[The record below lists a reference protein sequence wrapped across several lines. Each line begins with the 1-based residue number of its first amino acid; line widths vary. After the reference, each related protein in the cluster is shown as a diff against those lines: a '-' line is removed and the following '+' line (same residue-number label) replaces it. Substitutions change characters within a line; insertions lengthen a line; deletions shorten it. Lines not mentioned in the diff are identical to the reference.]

1 VRALSELLPRRRNG
15 FPPGRTHEI
24 AGCPRQGNE
33 FPLPAGEGQGE
44 GDGGLQLSATWRF
57 AWRGALCSFSQ
68 NGRPHLQS
76 AGALVCGAFLPP
88 HPSPLP
94 EERENR
100 TIHSRP
106 SGAPRLVAARDAV
119 FPAGERE
126 GAKYEIAFKQRFR
139 GFPLPGPIALEL
151 GESTALFSLSSD
163 AGGGEGRGE
172 ESRFYWISPLPNPP
186 PARSSQGEGDRRW
199 AFQCLIQWQCRRPS
213 PRSFLAGRWR
223 RGRAA
228 CSPRLRCP
236 FCGAPV
242 TALPRS
248 VIRR

>member
-1 VRALSELLPRRRNG
+1 MPALSELLLRRRNG

-24 AGCPRQGNE
+24 AGCPRLGNE

-68 NGRPHLQS
+68 NGRLHLQS
-76 AGALVCGAFLPP
+76 AGALICRAFLPP

-100 TIHSRP
+100 TIHCRP

-126 GAKYEIAFKQRFR
+126 GCPGNTRSPSSNVFEAFPSPALRRFV
-139 GFPLPGPIALEL
+139 P
-151 GESTALFSLSSD
+151 
-163 AGGGEGRGE
+163 RGE
-172 ESRFYWISPLPNPP
+172 MEKRT
-186 PARSSQGEGDRRW
+186 RR
-199 AFQCLIQWQCRRPS
+199 L
-213 PRSFLAGRWR
+213 L
-223 RGRAA
+223 
-228 CSPRLRCP
+228 PRLRCP
-236 FCGAPV
+236 LCGAPV
-242 TALPRS
+242 TALPRR
-248 VIRR
+248 VICR